1 MAIQDQESV
10 KRLYEDQ
17 QRKIEKEKVRIKN
30 DIQRIEKRETE
41 LRDQKKR
48 LIRAIMK
55 EIIEDKD
62 ASVEMRAINT
72 ELNELASNRTAFTK
86 SIRNTQTEYEI
97 LLAKYGAENMVK
109 FADGNRMLKREMMR
123 SMIERATITDRQL
136 SIKMITG
143 QTFRLTYPKTK
154 RDAEHEIWEYDRHY
168 IFTYIDSIQDTI
180 HSTQSFQE
188 MYMKVL
194 QSLEEGREIG
204 YDLQEEKKRFTV
216 SPGGVVVIHKE

>member
-86 SIRNTQTEYEI
+86 SIRNTQMEYEI
-97 LLAKYGAENMVK
+97 LLASV
-109 FADGNRMLKREMMR
+109 
-123 SMIERATITDRQL
+123 
-136 SIKMITG
+136 
-143 QTFRLTYPKTK
+143 
-154 RDAEHEIWEYDRHY
+154 
-168 IFTYIDSIQDTI
+168 
-180 HSTQSFQE
+180 
-188 MYMKVL
+188 
-194 QSLEEGREIG
+194 
-204 YDLQEEKKRFTV
+204 
-216 SPGGVVVIHKE
+216 

>member
-97 LLAKYGAENMVK
+97 LLASV
-109 FADGNRMLKREMMR
+109 
-123 SMIERATITDRQL
+123 
-136 SIKMITG
+136 
-143 QTFRLTYPKTK
+143 
-154 RDAEHEIWEYDRHY
+154 
-168 IFTYIDSIQDTI
+168 
-180 HSTQSFQE
+180 
-188 MYMKVL
+188 
-194 QSLEEGREIG
+194 
-204 YDLQEEKKRFTV
+204 
-216 SPGGVVVIHKE
+216 